1 MTNLTLQ
8 EYMMARLGL
17 SPDGAAYHMR
27 QVAAY
32 LSACADASKLG
43 TLPTVGYT
51 SDDPSSDELTASES
65 LAAALKLISTNTSKT
80 GYQMRSKPFSVVI
93 DFDANKVD
101 ESSLRDDPHKAEQT
115 ISVPEDSHVASRDI
129 PPTESIGGGDGQSE
143 PSKSSAGD
151 ALPPP
156 KVNSSARTELIG
168 IGVLLV
174 MIALATFFV
183 VQWQRGQS
191 GMEPVVHTM
200 APDTLSDMA
209 TRSTADGETD
219 VTSNQTSFGLADS
232 TSSRSASTPSEPMIG
247 PYVVVVGSMM
257 TESLALQA
265 LQDGFNLYPTIS
277 TGAILPPVRV
287 NDTTR
292 YRAVLGSFNSE
303 ADAERFLRETRVLDT
318 RAHWPVKLYARGHKV
333 VQRSDL

>member
-43 TLPTVGYT
+43 SLPTVGYT

-93 DFDANKVD
+93 DFDANKADVT
-101 ESSLRDDPHKAEQT
+101 SLGDDPHKAEQT
-115 ISVPEDSHVASRDI
+115 VSDPEDSHVVSGGI
-129 PPTESIGGGDGQSE
+129 HPTESIRGDGQSE
-143 PSKSSAGD
+143 PRDSTAGD
-151 ALPPP
+151 ALPPGI
-156 KVNSSARTELIG
+156 VNSSARTELIG

-219 VTSNQTSFGLADS
+219 VTSNQTSFGLSDS
-232 TSSRSASTPSEPMIG
+232 TSARSASTPSEPMIG

>member
-32 LSACADASKLG
+32 LSACADASRPG
-43 TLPTVGYT
+43 SMPTVGYT
-51 SDDPSSDELTASES
+51 AGDASSHELTVSNSLSE
-65 LAAALKLISTNTSKT
+65 ALKLRSTNTPKT
-80 GYQMRSKPFSVVI
+80 EFEMRSKPFSVVI

-101 ESSLRDDPHKAEQT
+101 ESLLDEPREAENTLAVPDQLHTSSDATHSAESKPLVGSNEAGNRISGDSLQ
-115 ISVPEDSHVASRDI
+115 
-129 PPTESIGGGDGQSE
+129 
-143 PSKSSAGD
+143 
-151 ALPPP
+151 PP

-174 MIALATFFV
+174 MIALATVFV

-191 GMEPVVHTM
+191 RIEPIVRNVD
-200 APDTLSDMA
+200 PDTSANLQS
-209 TRSTADGETD
+209 TSSTAIGSD
-219 VTSNQTSFGLADS
+219 VASNQTSLGLADS
-232 TSSRSASTPSEPMIG
+232 TSSSGASSPSDVVIG

-257 TESLALQA
+257 TEALALQA
-265 LQDGFNLYPTIS
+265 LQNGFNLYPTIS

-292 YRAVLGSFNSE
+292 YRAVLGSFDSE
-303 ADAERFLRETRVLDT
+303 ADAERFLRETRVLDS
-318 RAHWPVKLYARGHKV
+318 RGHWPVKLYARGHKV